1 MPNLGR
7 KNQSAYVNIRF
18 ISKGGGLILD
28 ILEITDLP
36 PIGGLLMTINI
47 EKVFDSVNHFILISV
62 LKRYGFGDEF
72 IKWIKTLLKNQESC
86 VLNGGKTTRYFKLE
100 RDTRDGDPIS
110 AYLYILV
117 LEIAFIL
124 LKTNNIEDLNI
135 LNHNFLYTAYADD
148 TTVLIK
154 NINSATNHKNVW
166 LFFTFFLVL
175 KLIKQNAK
183 SQGLMCWKE

>member
-18 ISKGGGLILD
+18 RSKGGGLILD

-148 TTVLIK
+148 TTVFIK
-154 NINSATNHKNVW
+154 NINSATNHKKV
-166 LFFTFFLVL
+166 
-175 KLIKQNAK
+175 
-183 SQGLMCWKE
+183 